1 MIKSFFKKNPTIA
14 TIRLSGVISARS
26 GMLGSSGINL
36 AEYEQSIEKAFTLS
50 KVKAVSLIINSPGG
64 SPVQSALIAGRIRQL
79 AKEKNIPVYA
89 FIEDLAASGGY
100 WLACAADEI
109 FAMEGSI
116 VGSIGVITS
125 GFGAVEA
132 IKKIGI
138 ERRVYYEGNS
148 KGMLDPFLPEQKD
161 DIIRLKE
168 IQKDLHEQFVSWV
181 KDRRGRRLKGS
192 DKELFNAN
200 IWTGLKANKL
210 GLIDGLGDYQSIL
223 QDRFG
228 DKVKIRDFTKK
239 PTWFKKRFSFG
250 SNIHKT
256 SNHFTDG
263 VLNTLENRIH
273 WARFGF

>member
-1 MIKSFFKKNPTIA
+1 MIKRFLKKDPTIA
-14 TIRLSGVISARS
+14 SIRLSGVISARS
-26 GMLGSSGINL
+26 GVLGSSGINL
-36 AEYEQSIEKAFTLS
+36 ADYEQSIEKAFSLS

-64 SPVQSALIAGRIRQL
+64 SPVQSALISGRIRQL
-79 AKEKNIPVYA
+79 AIEKNIPVYA

-138 ERRVYYEGNS
+138 ERRVYYEGDS

-161 DIIRLKE
+161 DIARLKD
-168 IQKDLHEQFVSWV
+168 IQKDLHQQFITWV
-181 KDRRGRRLKGS
+181 KERRGRRLKGS
-192 DKELFNAN
+192 DKELFNAS
-200 IWTGLKANKL
+200 IWTGLNANNL
-210 GLIDGLGDYQSIL
+210 GLIDGLGDYQTIL
-223 QDRFG
+223 QERFG
-228 DKVKIRDFTKK
+228 KKVKIRDFTKK
-239 PTWFKKRFSFG
+239 PTWFKRRFSMG
-250 SNIHKT
+250 GNINKT
-256 SNHFTDG
+256 ANNLTENILIS
-263 VLNTLENRIH
+263 LENKIH